1 MKRAIKLLLALAL
14 STAALA
20 THADALAPDALIRQT
35 ADEVLDAVKH
45 DKDLRA
51 GNKKKVLD
59 LVEAKVLPHFDFE
72 KMTRMAV
79 GMPWRTATEA
89 QHQALITEFRTLLVR
104 TYTAAF
110 SRYEDQKV
118 EVKPAMIDPKNDSK
132 ATVSTLITKPGSQPI
147 AVDYKMEKKAD
158 GWKVYDLAV
167 DGSTLIGNYRN
178 QFEEKVAQSGVD
190 GLIKFLANKNREEEA
205 AEAAKKKAGSK

>member
-1 MKRAIKLLLALAL
+1 MIRAVKLLLALAL
-14 STAALA
+14 TGAALVA
-20 THADALAPDALIRQT
+20 HADVLAPDALIRQT
-35 ADEVLDAVKH
+35 ADEVLNAVKH

-51 GNKKKVLD
+51 GDKKKVLD

-79 GMPWRTATEA
+79 GRPWRTSTAE
-89 QHQALITEFRTLLVR
+89 QQQALVTEFRTLLVR

-118 EVKPAMIDPKNDSK
+118 EVKPASIDESGIK

-147 AVDYKMEKKAD
+147 AVDYKMEKKQD

-167 DGSTLIGNYRN
+167 DGATLIGNYRN
-178 QFEEKVAQSGVD
+178 QFEEKVQQSGVD
-190 GLIKFLANKNREEEA
+190 GLIKFLADKNREE
-205 AEAAKKKAGSK
+205 AAKPAKKADSK